1 LKDPARFIETHAAW
15 TPLPFLEGIGA
26 YLASEVTPLWEA
38 TEIWLEETGLAPPY
52 WAFAWPGGQALARYV
67 LDRPEEVRGR
77 RVLDFAAGAGLAGI
91 AACRAGAARAQG
103 SDLDPLAL
111 SAMALNAQRN
121 HEDFTPLDEDVTRH
135 PPASGH
141 APWDVVLAGDV
152 CYEKPMTDLVLPWL
166 RAMAGRGARVLL
178 ADPGRAYLPV
188 QGLVE
193 LARYKVPVSQAVE
206 ASEMRETL
214 VYALMP

>member
-1 LKDPARFIETHAAW
+1 LKNPASFIETNTAW
-15 TPLPFLEGIGA
+15 TELPFLGGIGA
-26 YLASEVTPLWEA
+26 YLANEVTPLWEA
-38 TEIWLEETGLAPPY
+38 TEDWLKETGLAPPY
-52 WAFAWPGGQALARYV
+52 WAFAWPGGQALARYA
-67 LDRPEEVRGR
+67 LDRPDEVRGR

-91 AACRAGAARAQG
+91 AACRAGASRAQG
-103 SDLDPLAL
+103 SELDPLAL
-111 SAMALNAQRN
+111 AAMALNAKRN
-121 HEDFTPLDEDVTRH
+121 QEAFSPLDEDVTRH
-135 PPASGH
+135 PPADGH

-178 ADPGRAYLPV
+178 ADPGRAYLPA

-193 LARYKVPVSQAVE
+193 LARYTVPVSRAVE
-206 ASEMRETL
+206 ASEQRETL